1 MVMVAIMNQ
10 IEILKASLS
19 NAPVIWKGEY
29 PYFIHPITD
38 GVPRLN
44 PNVLEAITDLA
55 VDSIEWN
62 NVDLIL
68 GIEAMGLPLVAPVSI
83 KTKIPMVVAR
93 KRQYELE
100 GEITIN
106 QATGYSK
113 GSMYLNDLK
122 EGERVAIIDDVLST
136 GGTIKS
142 VIEGVI
148 NSGAKVTN
156 VLIVVEKGPG
166 LTMLQKQYPKIQF
179 DSLIKL
185 EMQGEKIILLD

>member
-148 NSGAKVTN
+148 SSGAKVTN

>member
-100 GEITIN
+100 GEITID

-142 VIEGVI
+142 VIDGVI

>member
-100 GEITIN
+100 GEITID

-136 GGTIKS
+136 GGTIRS

-148 NSGAKVTN
+148 SSGAKVSN